1 MAARVYTVSMTNLT
15 VIANA
20 TLVFINPGTTA
31 SLAVKRCWVSQ
42 QGTSTSQ
49 QLGILL
55 QTQVTAFPTL
65 VGATPA
71 STDLN
76 SSASKITS
84 GTAGAAGTC
93 GVNASANGAGTKT
106 VIFPDAFNNLNGYL
120 WVATPDEEIYLS
132 AGATSGF
139 ALTLSGTPTTLTGWN
154 AGVCFQEV

>member
-20 TLVFINPGTTA
+20 TLVFINPGTTNSLRILRCGA
-31 SLAVKRCWVSQ
+31 SQL
-42 QGTSTSQ
+42 GTSTSQ

-55 QTQVTAFPTL
+55 QTQVTAFPTV

-71 STDLN
+71 KTMPTDAVST
-76 SSASKITS
+76 IVS
-84 GTAGAAGTC
+84 GTAGAAGTS

-106 VIFPDAFNNLNGYL
+106 VIIPDAFNNLNGYL
-120 WVATPDEEIYLS
+120 WVSTPPEEIWLS
-132 AGATSGF
+132 AGSASGF

-154 AGVCFQEV
+154 AYVTFQEV